1 MIKDSNSEE
10 CRQRSLRARIA
21 SVARWAR
28 TTDRAAETAPARR
41 GLRARFEREV
51 DPDGVLA
58 EGERMRRADQL
69 MHAHM
74 MRMSLA
80 AAERRR
86 RRRAS

>member
-1 MIKDSNSEE
+1 MVSKRDSEQ
-10 CRQRSLRARIA
+10 CRQQSLRARIA
-21 SVARWAR
+21 AAERWAR
-28 TTDRAAETAPARR
+28 TTDRAAQTAPARR

-51 DPDGVLA
+51 DPDGVLP

-86 RRRAS
+86 RRAS